1 MQTRILPDSR
11 DSTPRRRTAG
21 DAELRDRHGEAEIEG
36 IRRRVLAASRVE
48 ALSRANCTHEQHSGD
63 GGSNG
68 GNQLPPW
75 SPHVPRAILTRG
87 IAHEGDM
94 LRFDRLLH
102 KIIVR
107 REPITV
113 VAIGS
118 SCTSEFGGRK
128 GPQLKLLNLDAFEFG
143 RWVGGRREER
153 FTRGFLWVDSEV
165 VHPDG
170 WLTAALDWL
179 LAAFPTS
186 KPHDFTTAPLPDAV
200 PAQDQAPQQPYWLLN
215 LAIGAIGPQPWGKCL
230 GSTYLAKLPKT
241 VDLVVVEWALAASY
255 PEIAKDMDIVL
266 QRLLKLWPTP
276 PAFLFV
282 HFFFWCRGN
291 LWCRTWL
298 TDPKTGVELVEE
310 GPQQPLTRENIG
322 VFSFD
327 SFDRRGTGRVT
338 EDDFLVLA
346 RYYGF
351 PAISMR
357 NAFWNL
363 AAQQAPQFG
372 LHDLI
377 AMDDMGLHPGLPLAR
392 TRYADILIN
401 FFRTAI
407 QGFFK
412 RQRAAMKASMEER
425 AAELAL
431 LKVPPPLFAR
441 WFPGEFGGQGQQV
454 ALCYSYEL
462 LEATVPPVRAVKGF
476 NFTKDPDSKIPK
488 PGFATWHTG
497 SFAEFIFDT
506 SAQNKPALQLDNPA
520 TAQAQL
526 EIRYLV
532 SYERMGV
539 GHVACVEGCEC
550 EGGDIDATISQHW
563 SVPEKRVFDVSQS
576 ENCVVRIDVRRGKGE
591 KFKILSFTVM
601 FKPK

>member
-1 MQTRILPDSR
+1 MFL
-11 DSTPRRRTAG
+11 G
-21 DAELRDRHGEAEIEG
+21 DGEPRDRQRREGAETG
-36 IRRRVLAASRVE
+36 GTQRRELAASHVE
-48 ALSRANCTHEQHSGD
+48 ALSRANCTHEQRSGD
-63 GGSNG
+63 GSDG

-75 SPHVPRAILTRG
+75 SPHVPRTVLRRG

-102 KIIVR
+102 KLIVR

-143 RWVGGRREER
+143 R
-153 FTRGFLWVDSEV
+153 V

-179 LAAFPTS
+179 LAAFPPNQ
-186 KPHDFTTAPLPDAV
+186 PHDFSTAPLPDAV
-200 PAQDQAPQQPYWLLN
+200 PAGDQAPQQPYWLLN

-230 GSTYLAKLPKT
+230 GSTYLAKLPKE

-255 PEIAKDMDIVL
+255 TEIAKDMDIVL

-310 GPQQPLTRENIG
+310 GPQQPLTWENIG

-363 AAQQAPQFG
+363 AAQQAPHFG

-392 TRYADILIN
+392 TRYADVLIN

-407 QGFFK
+407 QGFFE
-412 RQRAAMKASMEER
+412 RQRAATKASMEER

-441 WFPGEFGGQGQQV
+441 WFPGEFGGQGEQV

-488 PGFATWHTG
+488 PGFATWHAG

-506 SAQNKPALQLDNPA
+506 SAQNKPALQLDNPS

-550 EGGDIDATISQHW
+550 EGGDIDATISQQW
-563 SVPEKRVFDVSQS
+563 SVPEKRVFDLSQS
-576 ENCVVRIDVRRGKGE
+576 ERCVVRIDVQRGKGE

-601 FKPK
+601 FKPM

>member
-1 MQTRILPDSR
+1 MRNCVIDR
-11 DSTPRRRTAG
+11 GRKDRRR
-21 DAELRDRHGEAEIEG
+21 EAREEECLQ
-36 IRRRVLAASRVE
+36 RPTWKLFR
-48 ALSRANCTHEQHSGD
+48 
-63 GGSNG
+63 
-68 GNQLPPW
+68 
-75 SPHVPRAILTRG
+75 
-87 IAHEGDM
+87 
-94 LRFDRLLH
+94 
-102 KIIVR
+102 IIVR

-143 RWVGGRREER
+143 R
-153 FTRGFLWVDSEV
+153 V

-179 LAAFPTS
+179 LAAFPPS
-186 KPHDFTTAPLPDAV
+186 KPHDFSATPLPDAV
-200 PAQDQAPQQPYWLLN
+200 PAGDQAPQQPYWLLN

-230 GSTYLAKLPKT
+230 GSTYLAKLPKE

-363 AAQQAPQFG
+363 ATQQAPQFG

-392 TRYADILIN
+392 TRYADVLIN

-407 QGFFK
+407 QGFFD

-425 AAELAL
+425 AAELEL

-441 WFPGEFGGQGQQV
+441 WFPGEFGGQGEQV

-462 LEATVPPVRAVKGF
+462 LEATVPPVRAVSGF

-488 PGFATWHTG
+488 PGFATWQAG

-506 SAQNKPALQLDNPA
+506 SAQNKPALQLDNPSTA
-520 TAQAQL
+520 QAQLEIRYLHVSPHSLVFRFSPLPGSFAEFIFDMSAQNKPALQLDNPSTAQAQL

-550 EGGDIDATISQHW
+550 EGGDIDATISQQW
-563 SVPEKRVFDVSQS
+563 SVPEKRVLDVSQS
-576 ENCVVRIDVRRGKGE
+576 ERCVVRIDVRRGKGE

-601 FKPK
+601 FKPM